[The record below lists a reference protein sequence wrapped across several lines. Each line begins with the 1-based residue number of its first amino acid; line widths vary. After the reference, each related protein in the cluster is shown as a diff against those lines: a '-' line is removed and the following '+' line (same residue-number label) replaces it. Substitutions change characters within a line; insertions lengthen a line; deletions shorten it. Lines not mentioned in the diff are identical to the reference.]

1 MKWGRPHSPLRLALD
16 SADEMVRAMFTKY
29 YDQLGL
35 KVEITDEPEP
45 LLRVTN
51 EGAKE
56 IRDLRFL
63 GGPNDPPAPSPLPS
77 NGSWEQ
83 PWAADRSLLR
93 LHGRVE
99 GVLPDSFDWEID
111 L

>member
-1 MKWGRPHSPLRLALD
+1 LD
-16 SADEMVRAMFTKY
+16 IADEKVRALFIKHY
-29 YDQLGL
+29 YDQLGV
-35 KVEITDEPEP
+35 KIEITDEPEP

-56 IRDLRFL
+56 IRDLRFV
-63 GGPNDPPAPSPLPS
+63 GGPNDPPAPNPLPS
-77 NGSWEQ
+77 NRSWEQ
-83 PWAADRSLLR
+83 PWTTDRDSLH

-99 GVLPDSFDWEID
+99 GVVPDSFDWDID